1 MLQGITLVPL
11 GMELVDKRKL
21 LLLSLYTA
29 SFLALSVIIIHV
41 RKKYFTEL
49 LSTRRLTI
57 QLNSVYPD
65 KNVIICK
72 SPFMNTGRDN
82 PQYSFEELMSK
93 GCLLILQNN
102 FLLHELLLLAS
113 LSDAAEIVSAPR
125 NRTVLEYDNVT
136 FFCNASSNPPSQI
149 IWTQEGS
156 STVLHTGET
165 FVIENVSRK
174 LNGQRYKCRTWN
186 NVTKDLEA
194 YAQLTVHCEY
204 SMTLS

>member
-1 MLQGITLVPL
+1 
-11 GMELVDKRKL
+11 
-21 LLLSLYTA
+21 
-29 SFLALSVIIIHV
+29 
-41 RKKYFTEL
+41 
-49 LSTRRLTI
+49 
-57 QLNSVYPD
+57 
-65 KNVIICK
+65 
-72 SPFMNTGRDN
+72 MNTGRDN

-113 LSDAAEIVSAPR
+113 LSDVAEIVSAPR
-125 NRTVLEYDNVT
+125 NRTVLEYVT

-165 FVIENVSRK
+165 FVIKNVSRK

-186 NVTKDLEA
+186 KDLEA

>member
-1 MLQGITLVPL
+1 M
-11 GMELVDKRKL
+11 
-21 LLLSLYTA
+21 
-29 SFLALSVIIIHV
+29 F
-41 RKKYFTEL
+41 
-49 LSTRRLTI
+49 
-57 QLNSVYPD
+57 YPD

-125 NRTVLEYDNVT
+125 NTTVLEYDNVT

-186 NVTKDLEA
+186 KDLEA
-194 YAQLTVHCEY
+194 YAQLTVRCEY

>member
-21 LLLSLYTA
+21 LLLSLYTV

-186 NVTKDLEA
+186 NVAKDVEA
-194 YAQLTVHCEY
+194 YA
-204 SMTLS
+204 

>member
-21 LLLSLYTA
+21 LLLSLYTV

-113 LSDAAEIVSAPR
+113 LSDVAEIVSAPR

-186 NVTKDLEA
+186 NVAKDVEA
-194 YAQLTVHCEY
+194 YA
-204 SMTLS
+204 

>member
-1 MLQGITLVPL
+1 
-11 GMELVDKRKL
+11 
-21 LLLSLYTA
+21 
-29 SFLALSVIIIHV
+29 
-41 RKKYFTEL
+41 
-49 LSTRRLTI
+49 
-57 QLNSVYPD
+57 
-65 KNVIICK
+65 
-72 SPFMNTGRDN
+72 MNTGKDN

-125 NRTVLEYDNVT
+125 NTTVLEYDNVT

-149 IWTQEGS
+149 IWTQDGS

-186 NVTKDLEA
+186 NVTKHLEA

>member
-21 LLLSLYTA
+21 LLLSLYTV

-113 LSDAAEIVSAPR
+113 LSDVAEIVSAPR

-186 NVTKDLEA
+186 NVTKDVEA
-194 YAQLTVHCEY
+194 YA
-204 SMTLS
+204 

>member
-1 MLQGITLVPL
+1 
-11 GMELVDKRKL
+11 
-21 LLLSLYTA
+21 
-29 SFLALSVIIIHV
+29 
-41 RKKYFTEL
+41 
-49 LSTRRLTI
+49 
-57 QLNSVYPD
+57 
-65 KNVIICK
+65 
-72 SPFMNTGRDN
+72 MNTGRDN

-125 NRTVLEYDNVT
+125 NRTVLEYVT

-186 NVTKDLEA
+186 KDLEA
-194 YAQLTVHCEY
+194 YAQLTVRCEY

>member
-1 MLQGITLVPL
+1 
-11 GMELVDKRKL
+11 
-21 LLLSLYTA
+21 
-29 SFLALSVIIIHV
+29 
-41 RKKYFTEL
+41 
-49 LSTRRLTI
+49 
-57 QLNSVYPD
+57 
-65 KNVIICK
+65 
-72 SPFMNTGRDN
+72 
-82 PQYSFEELMSK
+82 MSK

-113 LSDAAEIVSAPR
+113 LSDVAEIVSAPR
-125 NRTVLEYDNVT
+125 NRTVLEYVT

-165 FVIENVSRK
+165 FLNENVSRK

-186 NVTKDLEA
+186 KDLEA
-194 YAQLTVHCEY
+194 YAQLTVRCEY

>member
-1 MLQGITLVPL
+1 
-11 GMELVDKRKL
+11 
-21 LLLSLYTA
+21 
-29 SFLALSVIIIHV
+29 
-41 RKKYFTEL
+41 
-49 LSTRRLTI
+49 
-57 QLNSVYPD
+57 
-65 KNVIICK
+65 
-72 SPFMNTGRDN
+72 MNTGRDN

-93 GCLLILQNN
+93 GCLPILQNN

-186 NVTKDLEA
+186 NVTKDVEA

-204 SMTLS
+204 SKTLS

>member
-1 MLQGITLVPL
+1 
-11 GMELVDKRKL
+11 
-21 LLLSLYTA
+21 
-29 SFLALSVIIIHV
+29 
-41 RKKYFTEL
+41 
-49 LSTRRLTI
+49 
-57 QLNSVYPD
+57 
-65 KNVIICK
+65 
-72 SPFMNTGRDN
+72 MNTGRDN
-82 PQYSFEELMSK
+82 PQHSFEELMSK

-156 STVLHTGET
+156 STVLHTRET

-204 SMTLS
+204 SMTLSWKPRITKEISWYTAKTKATSTKRKLLNSGCFSLYMPTSLCKFSILLSTH

>member
-1 MLQGITLVPL
+1 M
-11 GMELVDKRKL
+11 
-21 LLLSLYTA
+21 
-29 SFLALSVIIIHV
+29 F
-41 RKKYFTEL
+41 
-49 LSTRRLTI
+49 
-57 QLNSVYPD
+57 YPD

-72 SPFMNTGRDN
+72 PPFINTGRDN

-174 LNGQRYKCRTWN
+174 LMDSDTNAGHGTMSPKMWR
-186 NVTKDLEA
+186 
-194 YAQLTVHCEY
+194 H
-204 SMTLS
+204 MLSSPFIVSIQ

>member
-21 LLLSLYTA
+21 LLLSLYTV

-72 SPFMNTGRDN
+72 SPFMYTDRDN

-113 LSDAAEIVSAPR
+113 LSDVAEIVSAPR

-186 NVTKDLEA
+186 NVTKDVEA
-194 YAQLTVHCEY
+194 YA
-204 SMTLS
+204 

>member
-1 MLQGITLVPL
+1 M
-11 GMELVDKRKL
+11 
-21 LLLSLYTA
+21 
-29 SFLALSVIIIHV
+29 F
-41 RKKYFTEL
+41 
-49 LSTRRLTI
+49 
-57 QLNSVYPD
+57 YPD

-72 SPFMNTGRDN
+72 PPFINTGIDN

-102 FLLHELLLLAS
+102 FLLHELFLLAS
-113 LSDAAEIVSAPR
+113 LSDVAEIVSAPG

-174 LNGQRYKCRTWN
+174 LNGQQYKCRTWN

-194 YAQLTVHCEY
+194 YAQLTIHCEY
-204 SMTLS
+204 LMTLHENQESQRR

>member
-1 MLQGITLVPL
+1 
-11 GMELVDKRKL
+11 
-21 LLLSLYTA
+21 
-29 SFLALSVIIIHV
+29 
-41 RKKYFTEL
+41 
-49 LSTRRLTI
+49 
-57 QLNSVYPD
+57 
-65 KNVIICK
+65 
-72 SPFMNTGRDN
+72 MNNGRDN

-136 FFCNASSNPPSQI
+136 FYRNASSNPPSRI

-156 STVLHTGET
+156 STVLHTGVI

-174 LNGQRYKCRTWN
+174 LNGQRCRTWN

>member
-21 LLLSLYTA
+21 LLLSLYTV

-113 LSDAAEIVSAPR
+113 LSDVAEIVSAPR